1 MITHVVVMKFKS
13 EVTDD
18 QITDLEASFE
28 ELPDKIVEI
37 QSYEFGRDLVR
48 SERSYDFALVS
59 IFANLDTLKHYQ
71 THPAH
76 LVVVQKLQAM
86 CEQIIAVD
94 FEASKLPKID
104 PDLDPHNDPWNDPKL
119 FQRA

>member
-1 MITHVVVMKFKS
+1 MITHVVMMKFKS
-13 EVTDD
+13 GVTDD

-28 ELPDKIVEI
+28 ELPEKIIEI
-37 QSYEFGRDLVR
+37 QSYEFGRDVIR

-94 FEASKLPKID
+94 FEASKLSKID
-104 PDLDPHNDPWNDPKL
+104 PDLDPHSDPWNDPKL

>member
-1 MITHVVVMKFKS
+1 MITHVVMMKFKP

-18 QITDLEASFE
+18 QIADLEESFE
-28 ELPDKIVEI
+28 ELPDKITEI
-37 QSYEFGRDLVR
+37 QSYEFGRDVVQ

-59 IFANLDTLKHYQ
+59 IFANLETLKQYQ
-71 THPAH
+71 KHPAH
-76 LVVVQKLQAM
+76 LVVVQKLQKM
-86 CEQIIAVD
+86 CAEIIAVD
-94 FEASKLPKID
+94 FEASKIPKID